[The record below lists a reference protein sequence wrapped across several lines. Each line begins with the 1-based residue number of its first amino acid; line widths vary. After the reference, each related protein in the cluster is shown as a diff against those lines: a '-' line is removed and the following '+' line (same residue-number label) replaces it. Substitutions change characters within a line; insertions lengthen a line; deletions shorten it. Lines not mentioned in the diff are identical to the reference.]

1 MLLKWP
7 KQGVYSMY
15 GINLSVHRLAKTR
28 EATYSFYPHSMVYE
42 RLPMGDELCLI
53 FQVLVFSALY
63 ELQFP

>member
-1 MLLKWP
+1 
-7 KQGVYSMY
+7 MY

-42 RLPMGDELCLI
+42 ILPMGDELCLI